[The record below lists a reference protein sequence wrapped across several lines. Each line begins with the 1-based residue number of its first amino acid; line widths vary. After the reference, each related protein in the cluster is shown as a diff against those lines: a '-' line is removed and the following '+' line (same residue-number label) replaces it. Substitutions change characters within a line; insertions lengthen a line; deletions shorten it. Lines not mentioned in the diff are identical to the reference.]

1 MRATA
6 NAVAHGRNPRASSDP
21 LTDGRR
27 MHWSS
32 DMPALIAG
40 SAEQQGEK
48 MRFGVAIM
56 ALLLLAAHAA
66 LAQSVFTGSVRDTS
80 GAMLPGVT
88 VEASSPALI
97 ERTRTVVTDDHI
109 SR

>member
-56 ALLLLAAHAA
+56 ALLLLAAGCAEGFDRTACYKSVRSASGKSARA
-66 LAQSVFTGSVRDTS
+66 LAATPCP
-80 GAMLPGVT
+80 PGQHGT
-88 VEASSPALI
+88 VQ
-97 ERTRTVVTDDHI
+97 
-109 SR
+109 